1 MKQQLNQQGD
11 TQPAKNFPLQQ
22 SVQNKPKQSNVWSR
36 LGPEKKDADEEW
48 TPDKADGGDEQQNEY
63 VDEGVCEGP
72 NFIQELGKKLIASDL
87 SNTELTCNALHILA
101 STCIHFTNAPPPPL
115 SP

>member
-1 MKQQLNQQGD
+1 MQADNHRLAPSQMFQSSPQAMKRSTDPKIKKPVKQQLNQQGD

-72 NFIQELGKKLIASDL
+72 NFIQELGKS
-87 SNTELTCNALHILA
+87 
-101 STCIHFTNAPPPPL
+101 
-115 SP
+115 